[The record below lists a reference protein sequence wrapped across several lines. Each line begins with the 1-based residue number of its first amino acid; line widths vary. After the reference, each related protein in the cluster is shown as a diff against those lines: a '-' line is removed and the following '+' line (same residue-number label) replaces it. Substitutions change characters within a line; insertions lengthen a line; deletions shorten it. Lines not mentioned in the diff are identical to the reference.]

1 MSVLSGI
8 YIPSVGLRLFL
19 KLCIQ
24 PSDTCKDATK
34 PIIEPKLA
42 KQICEEHN
50 RTLERSGE

>member
-1 MSVLSGI
+1 MLSGI